1 MKISILGAGK
11 MGAWLASALS
21 ESHDV
26 IAFDPSALSGQPGKR
41 ASLGKARLAG
51 SLDELG
57 SHNPD
62 MLVNCVPLGMT
73 VEAFQTVIPF
83 LPAACTLSDI
93 ASVKTGLGAWYAGC
107 GRPFTS
113 THPMFGPTYSDS
125 SNLSGQNAVVI
136 SESFDQG
143 KVFWKSFYEGL
154 GIRVF
159 EDDFDGHDR
168 TVAYSLGTPFASTM
182 VFAACMKRLD
192 APGTNFRKHM
202 DIAKGLLAEDDRLLS
217 EIMFNPY
224 TIRQL
229 ELINSQ
235 LAYLT
240 HIIKDRD
247 HESMTG
253 FLEKLRN
260 NLSAEE

>member
-11 MGAWLASALS
+11 MGGWLAAELS
-21 ESHDV
+21 ENHDV
-26 IAFDPSALSGQPGKR
+26 LAFDPSVLSMPAGKR
-41 ASLGKARLAG
+41 PNLGKTRLA
-51 SLDELG
+51 ETVAQLG
-57 SHNPD
+57 SHQPD

-73 VEAFQTVIPF
+73 IEAFESVIPL
-83 LPAACTLSDI
+83 LPATCTLSDI
-93 ASVKTGLGAWYAGC
+93 ASVKTGLASWYAAC
-107 GRPFTS
+107 GRPYTS
-113 THPMFGPTYSDS
+113 THPMFGPTYSDA
-125 SNLSGQNAVVI
+125 SNLKEQNAVVI
-136 SESFDQG
+136 SESSDEG
-143 KVFWKSFYEGL
+143 KAFWKAFYQKL

-168 TVAYSLGTPFASTM
+168 TVAYSLGTPFASSM

-260 NLSAEE
+260 NLNVGA